1 MDKISPAL
9 LRSLLVEQKT
19 KFSKKA
25 THLSVELLQLYIN
38 AFERIVALAKK
49 SGRKEAR
56 LEDFESILIQLT
68 LDFAA

>member
-1 MDKISPAL
+1 M
-9 LRSLLVEQKT
+9 LRSLLSEQKT

-25 THLSVELLQLYIN
+25 TYLSVELLQLYIN
-38 AFERIVALAKK
+38 AFERTVASAKK
-49 SGRKEAR
+49 SGREEAT